1 MCAITDR
8 TAEGN
13 ISKSLVSIVTALWTT
28 ISSAQKWMDGMGW
41 DGQMHIW
48 MGYWYLK
55 STSFPI
61 DKCQTTTKK
70 SYKFKTFVEQIKNM
84 KN

>member
-41 DGQMHIW
+41 TDAHMDGILV
-48 MGYWYLK
+48 LK
-55 STSFPI
+55 I
-61 DKCQTTTKK
+61 DII
-70 SYKFKTFVEQIKNM
+70 SN
-84 KN
+84 